1 MLTGFHTG
9 NRTVTGD
16 IAAAF
21 ILLRLGIPPQDK
33 LSDPNLRRANLA
45 LVRVGWLIGQGEKR
59 KRGPQDHLLHRVTN
73 DTPAA
78 KVWRHRQ
85 RTLYASLKWDTVVAA
100 VDAAQ
105 RLLPDDYKDFDSF
118 QTKLVKLTN
127 LPLLISPPCAR
138 G

>member
-1 MLTGFHTG
+1 M
-9 NRTVTGD
+9 
-16 IAAAF
+16 
-21 ILLRLGIPPQDK
+21 
-33 LSDPNLRRANLA
+33 
-45 LVRVGWLIGQGEKR
+45 
-59 KRGPQDHLLHRVTN
+59 
-73 DTPAA
+73 
-78 KVWRHRQ
+78 WRHRQ
-85 RTLYASLKWDTVVAA
+85 RTLYASLKWDTVAAA